1 MYLNFLEVVS
11 VIVYIFLFSECIVM
25 NGNKLQFVTVT
36 SFYLLFL
43 QV

>member
-1 MYLNFLEVVS
+1 MYLNLLEVVS
-11 VIVYIFLFSECIVM
+11 VIVYIFLISECIVM